1 MIGGLLYLAVLL
13 AVLIY
18 VEHSKERE
26 PRIAIWTLVIA
37 SLMTLAAVLS
47 GSTFHFASALL
58 TGLDFLVLAVFL
70 AHALKSRYYWTLCL
84 PALQLLTCMTH
95 ITKFAAP
102 DILSRVYSVGQG
114 FWAYPQMFV
123 ILFAAI
129 WAKSAREA
137 RRNIVDSGDGAGAP

>member
-1 MIGGLLYLAVLL
+1 MYLAALL

-26 PRIAIWTLVIA
+26 PRIAIWTLALA
-37 SLMTLAAVLS
+37 SLMTLGAVLS
-47 GSTFHFASALL
+47 GITFYVASAIL

-70 AHALKSRYYWTLCL
+70 GHALKSRYYWTLCL
-84 PALQLLTCMTH
+84 PAFQLLTCMTH

-114 FWAYPQMFV
+114 FWAYPQMLV

-129 WAKSAREA
+129 WAKSARDA
-137 RRNIVDSGDGAGAP
+137 SRGINVGGDRAGAP